1 MADDDYSDK
10 FDYDGWA
17 KRGLGPSVRE
27 KHKTIMENAAQ
38 RELERRLAPNKRT
51 LDTYQKLIDEL
62 GGVLEPKTN
71 GRRIQ
76 WRGLDLYRLPGDTN
90 APWWQKTRKRQAEL
104 KGFSFEGPLVPTK
117 PQERASEW
125 FSSFAAT
132 PATPTLENVS
142 KWQQDARAA
151 ADRYIR
157 AQQNRAKLPAA
168 ERAKKDQTNSS
179 KERDAELRAQG
190 KPNKEIADELGL
202 SVRQVQRIRR
212 G

>member
-17 KRGLGPSVRE
+17 KRGMGPSVRE
-27 KHKTIMENAAQ
+27 KHNKIMEDAAK
-38 RELERRLAPNKRT
+38 REIERRLAPNKRT

-76 WRGLDLYRLPGDTN
+76 WRGLDLYRSPGDTN
-90 APWWQKTRKRQAEL
+90 APWWQKTRKRQTEL
-104 KGFSFEGPLVPTK
+104 KGFSFKHPEIPTK
-117 PQERASEW
+117 RQEDSPVWLSPFTVAPVIPTPEQ
-125 FSSFAAT
+125 AA
-132 PATPTLENVS
+132 

-190 KPNKEIADELGL
+190 KTNMEIADELGL